1 MIGMPRSELFAFQA
15 SIRVRRLHS
24 SASVLLD
31 GTNSKMFRFRK
42 LELYGITVGNA
53 LSLTMWCPSEE
64 SWTKRQLIVDWKNE
78 IFVLRNLNVRTPD

>member
-1 MIGMPRSELFAFQA
+1 MIGIPRSELFAFQA

-31 GTNSKMFRFRK
+31 STNSKMFRFRK

-53 LSLTMWCPSEE
+53 QSPS
-64 SWTKRQLIVDWKNE
+64 QLNAR
-78 IFVLRNLNVRTPD
+78 LRNRKQNANWLLIGKTKFLS